1 MKRVRRLS
9 EAAGVALSQES
20 ETVLDGYFRL
30 LQAWNART
38 NLTALDLDSPEDRE
52 LDRLLIE
59 PMAASEHLPAGTK
72 WVIDVGSGGGSPA
85 IPLRAVLSGV
95 SMTLVESRSRKA
107 VFLKEVV
114 RMLSLT
120 DTEVVSARCEAA
132 AWSQGRDGTADAVT
146 VRAVRLNSSLVSAIG
161 RLLRPGGSVLI
172 FGCKLTSLPSDPE
185 TPRFT
190 LQGHHRLL
198 PSSEDRLAVFRREP
212 DSTDGRIVSRGTS

>member
-72 WVIDVGSGGGSPA
+72 WVI
-85 IPLRAVLSGV
+85 
-95 SMTLVESRSRKA
+95 E
-107 VFLKEVV
+107 
-114 RMLSLT
+114 
-120 DTEVVSARCEAA
+120 
-132 AWSQGRDGTADAVT
+132 
-146 VRAVRLNSSLVSAIG
+146 RLEFRNCHSIG
-161 RLLRPGGSVLI
+161 AKVPPRL
-172 FGCKLTSLPSDPE
+172 GCPSIWE
-185 TPRFT
+185 
-190 LQGHHRLL
+190 
-198 PSSEDRLAVFRREP
+198 
-212 DSTDGRIVSRGTS
+212 